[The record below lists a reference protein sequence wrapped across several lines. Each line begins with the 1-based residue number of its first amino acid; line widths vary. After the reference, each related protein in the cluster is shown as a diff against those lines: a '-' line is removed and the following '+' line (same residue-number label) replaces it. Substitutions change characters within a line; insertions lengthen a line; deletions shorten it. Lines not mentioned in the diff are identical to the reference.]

1 VAIPKLH
8 LRLIVACLTNI
19 HILHIRQPGEKNMSL
34 ATGLKENRMSKKYDT
49 LVLIG
54 RFQPF
59 HNAHL
64 EIVKRATALCNKLVI
79 VVGSARQPRTYK
91 NPFTFEERA
100 QMIRYATMGLSLQIN
115 IEPNIDTIYNDQAWA
130 VRVQQA
136 VALHTKP
143 GERVGIIGHKKDD
156 SSFYLDMFPQWGYED
171 VELVEFL
178 SAVNIRDLY
187 FKQDLNFNFLRSV
200 VPDSTMGFLQE
211 FVKSPEYAQIIRERE
226 FVANYKKQYASLPYP
241 PIFSTADAVV
251 IQSGHVLMIRRRAEP
266 GKGLWALPGGYVNAN
281 TDKSVEDAAIRELRE
296 ETGIKVP
303 APVLRGSIVRSRVF
317 DAIDRSPRGRI
328 ITHAFYIQLPD
339 GDLPKVKGMDDAEK
353 ARWVPIA
360 EVRSEDCFEDHYEIL
375 QHFLGA

>member
-1 VAIPKLH
+1 
-8 LRLIVACLTNI
+8 
-19 HILHIRQPGEKNMSL
+19 
-34 ATGLKENRMSKKYDT
+34 MSKKYDT

-79 VVGSARQPRTYK
+79 VVGSSRQPRTYK
-91 NPFTFEERA
+91 NPFAFEERA
-100 QMIRYATMGLSLQIN
+100 QMIRYATMGLSLQIT
-115 IEPNIDTIYNDQAWA
+115 IEPNTDTIYNDQAWA
-130 VRVQQA
+130 VRVQQI
-136 VALHTKP
+136 VAKHTNP

-178 SAVNIRDLY
+178 SAVDVRDLY
-187 FKQDLNFNFLRSV
+187 FKWTFNSNFIKNV
-200 VPDSTMGFLQE
+200 VPESTYESLMAFRQSEE
-211 FVKSPEYAQIIRERE
+211 FAQIIRERDFIAE
-226 FVANYKKQYASLPYP
+226 HNKQYAGLKYP

-251 IQSGHVLMIRRRAEP
+251 ICSGHVLMIRRRAEP
-266 GKGLWALPGGYVNAN
+266 GKGLWALPGGYVNAK

-296 ETGIKVP
+296 ETQIKVP

-339 GDLPKVKGMDDAEK
+339 GELPKVKGSDDAEK

-360 EVRSEDCFEDHYEIL
+360 EVRSDQCFEDHYEIL
-375 QHFLGA
+375 QHFVGA

>member
-1 VAIPKLH
+1 
-8 LRLIVACLTNI
+8 
-19 HILHIRQPGEKNMSL
+19 
-34 ATGLKENRMSKKYDT
+34 MSKQYNT

-64 EIVKRATALCNKLVI
+64 EIVRRATALADRLVI
-79 VVGSARQPRTYK
+79 ITGSANQPRTYK
-91 NPFTFEERA
+91 NPFTSTERDL
-100 QMIRYATMGLSLQIN
+100 MIKRATHGMLGAIQIN
-115 IEPNIDTIYNDQAWA
+115 VEANPDSIYNDQAWA
-130 VRVQQA
+130 VRIQSIVSKYSS
-136 VALHTKP
+136 LGDK
-143 GERVGIIGHKKDD
+143 VGIIGHKKDE
-156 SSFYLDMFPQWGYED
+156 SSFYLDMFPQW
-171 VELVEFL
+171 EFVNVDEIEPL

-187 FKQDLNFNFLRSV
+187 FKRDANMNFIKHV
-200 VPDSTMGFLQE
+200 VPQSTFDFLVS
-211 FVKSPEYAQIIRERE
+211 FRNTAEYEQVIRERE
-226 FVANYKKQYASLPYP
+226 FVEIYKKQYASLPYP

-281 TDKSVEDAAIRELRE
+281 TDKSVEAAMLRELRE
-296 ETGIKVP
+296 ETKIKVP
-303 APVLRGSIVRSRVF
+303 EPVLRGSIVRSKVF

-339 GDLPKVKGMDDAEK
+339 GELPKVKGSDDADK

-360 EVRSEDCFEDHYEIL
+360 EVKSEECFEDHYEII

>member
-1 VAIPKLH
+1 
-8 LRLIVACLTNI
+8 
-19 HILHIRQPGEKNMSL
+19 
-34 ATGLKENRMSKKYDT
+34 MSKKYDT

-64 EIVKRATALCNKLVI
+64 EIVRRATALTKRLVI
-79 VVGSARQPRTYK
+79 VTGSANQPRTFK
-91 NPFTFEERA
+91 NPFTSAERHS
-100 QMIRYATMGLSLQIN
+100 MIYDATRGMMGPLSIY
-115 IEPNIDTIYNDQAWA
+115 IESNPDTIYNDQAWA
-130 VRVQQA
+130 VRIQA
-136 VALHTKP
+136 LVNKHTNAGDK
-143 GERVGIIGHKKDD
+143 VGIIGHKKDE
-156 SSFYLDMFPQWGYED
+156 SSFYLDMFPQWEYEN
-171 VELVEFL
+171 VEEIEPL

-187 FKQDLNFNFLRSV
+187 FKRDANMAFIKHV
-200 VPDSTMGFLQE
+200 VPETTFDFLAE
-211 FVKSPEYAQIIRERE
+211 FWKTAPFEQVVRERE
-226 FVANYKKQYASLPYP
+226 FVEKYKQQYASLPYP

-266 GKGLWALPGGYVNAN
+266 GRGLWALPGGYVNAN

-303 APVLRGSIVRSRVF
+303 APVLRGNIVRSRVF

-328 ITHAFYIQLPD
+328 ITHAFHIQLPD
-339 GDLPKVKGMDDAEK
+339 GELPKVKGQDDADK

-360 EVRSEDCFEDHYEIL
+360 EVKSEECFEDHYEIL